1 MKQMMKQTIQRFQY
15 TFQGCRWMLN
25 KDSKFLQHIIMA
37 VGVVILNIFLGINSI
52 QFALTMTAVF
62 LVIITE
68 VMNTS
73 IEYVV
78 DLVTDKY
85 HDLAMKAKD
94 VAAFGVLL
102 AAIYALII
110 AAIVYLPYMM

>member
-1 MKQMMKQTIQRFQY
+1 
-15 TFQGCRWMLN
+15 
-25 KDSKFLQHIIMA
+25 MA
-37 VGVVILNIFLGINSI
+37 VGVVLLNIILGIDSI

-68 VMNTS
+68 VMNTA

-78 DLVTDKY
+78 DLVTDEY

>member
-1 MKQMMKQTIQRFQY
+1 
-15 TFQGCRWMLN
+15 
-25 KDSKFLQHIIMA
+25 MA
-37 VGVVILNIFLGINSI
+37 VGVVLLNIILGVDSI

-102 AAIYALII
+102 AAIYALMI